1 MQVSPVQPDTQPHVQ
16 SLETLALDVGGMKC
30 AGCVKAVERKLSQV
44 PGVALAKVNLATEM
58 ATVACEPGVVNPE
71 TLAQTLTEGGFPSQ
85 LRRQEGLSLGDLE
98 ATEKR
103 QREAQQQQQRQ
114 LGVALGLIIL
124 SVLGHLQMLG
134 VPPIPGLS
142 NIWFHFG
149 LASLAL
155 LIPGREMI
163 VEGAR
168 GLLKNAPSMNTL
180 VGFGLVTAYLA
191 STAALFFP
199 NLAWECFFEEPVMLL
214 GFVLLGRS
222 LESRARNRAS
232 ASLKSLVGLQP
243 KTVHLLT
250 EIEKLQ
256 PLNPETV
263 VDLPAD
269 QVRVGDYLQ
278 VRPGEKIP
286 VDGMLRVGETL
297 VNESMLT
304 GESLPVA
311 KGPGDRLTT
320 GTLNQSGSI
329 IMQAQRTGKDTALA
343 RIVALVEEAQTRKA
357 PVQRL
362 ADTVAGY
369 FTYGIMTLAALTFLF
384 WYGMGV
390 NLFPQVLETAHEFP
404 NLAHVHG
411 MGQEPLSPLLLSLKL
426 MIDVWAI
433 ACPCALGLA
442 TPTAILVG
450 TGVGA
455 ERGLLIRGGDVLER
469 VHQLDTV
476 VFDKTGTLTTGR
488 PQVSEIWQ
496 RGPHNLLQWTASVER
511 ETNHPLAE
519 AIVSRAQTEGLNL
532 LPVSDSQTEVGL
544 GVRGMIESQVV
555 LVGSR
560 LWLERQGIVLETE
573 VQDWLDQMA
582 REGNSLVYV
591 AIAGEFA
598 GAIAVRDQLREE
610 AAETVQALRDLGLQV
625 QLLTGDRPETAQGI
639 GQQLGLSPQEIMAQV
654 TPQEKASRLAELQEM
669 GLKVALVGDGINDA
683 PALAQADVGLALNG
697 GTDVAVETADIVLMG
712 DRLQDILGSI
722 RLSRATFNKI
732 RQNLIWAFGYNLVGL
747 PVAAGVLL
755 PQFGI
760 LLDPAVAAGFMA
772 LSSVS
777 VVTNSLLL
785 RRFEG

>member
-1 MQVSPVQPDTQPHVQ
+1 
-16 SLETLALDVGGMKC
+16 
-30 AGCVKAVERKLSQV
+30 
-44 PGVALAKVNLATEM
+44 
-58 ATVACEPGVVNPE
+58 
-71 TLAQTLTEGGFPSQ
+71 
-85 LRRQEGLSLGDLE
+85 
-98 ATEKR
+98 
-103 QREAQQQQQRQ
+103 
-114 LGVALGLIIL
+114 
-124 SVLGHLQMLG
+124 MLG

-357 PVQRL
+357 PG
-362 ADTVAGY
+362 ATIGGY
-369 FTYGIMTLAALTFLF
+369 GGGLF
-384 WYGMGV
+384 YVWDYDFSCLDIFVLVWYGS
-390 NLFPQVLETAHEFP
+390 QSI
-404 NLAHVHG
+404 
-411 MGQEPLSPLLLSLKL
+411 SP
-426 MIDVWAI
+426 
-433 ACPCALGLA
+433 G
-442 TPTAILVG
+442 
-450 TGVGA
+450 
-455 ERGLLIRGGDVLER
+455 
-469 VHQLDTV
+469 
-476 VFDKTGTLTTGR
+476 
-488 PQVSEIWQ
+488 
-496 RGPHNLLQWTASVER
+496 
-511 ETNHPLAE
+511 
-519 AIVSRAQTEGLNL
+519 
-532 LPVSDSQTEVGL
+532 
-544 GVRGMIESQVV
+544 
-555 LVGSR
+555 
-560 LWLERQGIVLETE
+560 
-573 VQDWLDQMA
+573 
-582 REGNSLVYV
+582 
-591 AIAGEFA
+591 
-598 GAIAVRDQLREE
+598 
-610 AAETVQALRDLGLQV
+610 LRDG
-625 QLLTGDRPETAQGI
+625 P
-639 GQQLGLSPQEIMAQV
+639 
-654 TPQEKASRLAELQEM
+654 
-669 GLKVALVGDGINDA
+669 
-683 PALAQADVGLALNG
+683 
-697 GTDVAVETADIVLMG
+697 
-712 DRLQDILGSI
+712 
-722 RLSRATFNKI
+722 
-732 RQNLIWAFGYNLVGL
+732 
-747 PVAAGVLL
+747 
-755 PQFGI
+755 
-760 LLDPAVAAGFMA
+760 
-772 LSSVS
+772 
-777 VVTNSLLL
+777 
-785 RRFEG
+785 

>member
-1 MQVSPVQPDTQPHVQ
+1 
-16 SLETLALDVGGMKC
+16 
-30 AGCVKAVERKLSQV
+30 
-44 PGVALAKVNLATEM
+44 
-58 ATVACEPGVVNPE
+58 
-71 TLAQTLTEGGFPSQ
+71 
-85 LRRQEGLSLGDLE
+85 
-98 ATEKR
+98 
-103 QREAQQQQQRQ
+103 
-114 LGVALGLIIL
+114 
-124 SVLGHLQMLG
+124 
-134 VPPIPGLS
+134 
-142 NIWFHFG
+142 
-149 LASLAL
+149 
-155 LIPGREMI
+155 
-163 VEGAR
+163 
-168 GLLKNAPSMNTL
+168 
-180 VGFGLVTAYLA
+180 
-191 STAALFFP
+191 
-199 NLAWECFFEEPVMLL
+199 
-214 GFVLLGRS
+214 
-222 LESRARNRAS
+222 
-232 ASLKSLVGLQP
+232 
-243 KTVHLLT
+243 
-250 EIEKLQ
+250 
-256 PLNPETV
+256 
-263 VDLPAD
+263 
-269 QVRVGDYLQ
+269 
-278 VRPGEKIP
+278 
-286 VDGMLRVGETL
+286 
-297 VNESMLT
+297 
-304 GESLPVA
+304 
-311 KGPGDRLTT
+311 
-320 GTLNQSGSI
+320 
-329 IMQAQRTGKDTALA
+329 
-343 RIVALVEEAQTRKA
+343 
-357 PVQRL
+357 
-362 ADTVAGY
+362 
-369 FTYGIMTLAALTFLF
+369 
-384 WYGMGV
+384 MGV

-760 LLDPAVAAGFMA
+760 LLDPAGSGWLYGPEFGECGDELVAAA
-772 LSSVS
+772 
-777 VVTNSLLL
+777 SL
-785 RRFEG
+785 

>member
-1 MQVSPVQPDTQPHVQ
+1 
-16 SLETLALDVGGMKC
+16 
-30 AGCVKAVERKLSQV
+30 
-44 PGVALAKVNLATEM
+44 
-58 ATVACEPGVVNPE
+58 
-71 TLAQTLTEGGFPSQ
+71 
-85 LRRQEGLSLGDLE
+85 
-98 ATEKR
+98 
-103 QREAQQQQQRQ
+103 
-114 LGVALGLIIL
+114 
-124 SVLGHLQMLG
+124 
-134 VPPIPGLS
+134 
-142 NIWFHFG
+142 
-149 LASLAL
+149 
-155 LIPGREMI
+155 
-163 VEGAR
+163 
-168 GLLKNAPSMNTL
+168 
-180 VGFGLVTAYLA
+180 
-191 STAALFFP
+191 
-199 NLAWECFFEEPVMLL
+199 MLL